1 MPALLEKAPLE
12 EISSHGEGR
21 VNPLPHTHTH
31 THRGSLQ
38 VRSSLSVNGVNYS
51 PCHQNLQTQTSGT
64 QHSWKFQTALR
75 PNPATTSHGTE
86 GTPVPGNLGLNTA
99 GRSGRLTIIRLHV
112 EPQPQAVFLIH

>member
-21 VNPLPHTHTH
+21 VNPLPHTHT
-31 THRGSLQ
+31 GSLQ

-64 QHSWKFQTALR
+64 QHSWEFQTALR